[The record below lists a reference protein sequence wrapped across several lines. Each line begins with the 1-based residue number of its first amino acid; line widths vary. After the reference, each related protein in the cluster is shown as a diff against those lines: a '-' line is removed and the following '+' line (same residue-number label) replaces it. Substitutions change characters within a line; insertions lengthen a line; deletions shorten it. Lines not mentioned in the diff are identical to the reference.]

1 MLFPGGRL
9 PLRVFE
15 KRYIDMARECL
26 RGSAPFGVCLIVEG
40 REVGEAAV
48 PANVGTLARILEWDM
63 AQLGVLQVVAQGERR
78 FKIAAR
84 RVQPDGLVRA
94 RVELLGEEADAPVP
108 AEQAASVELLQRIIA
123 RHAQLFPAQP
133 RLESS
138 AWVSARL
145 AEVLPIPLPLKQ
157 ELLEMDDAAA
167 RLARV
172 HALLAGA

>member
-40 REVGEAAV
+40 REVGDPAV
-48 PANVGTLARILEWDM
+48 PASVGTLAKIVECDM
-63 AQLGVLQVVAQGERR
+63 AQLGVLQIVAQGERR

-94 RVELLGEEADAPVP
+94 TVELLGEEADAPVA
-108 AEQAASVELLQRIIA
+108 AERVASVQLLQRIIA
-123 RHAQLFPAQP
+123 QHAALFPAQP
-133 RLESS
+133 RLDSS

-145 AEVLPIPLPLKQ
+145 AELLPLPLALKQ
-157 ELLEMDDAAA
+157 ELLEMDDAVA